1 MGPSEPVTAKPDAAA
16 ACGGIT
22 ERERRIARV
31 LRPLGRGPMTQSQAE
46 RAGQLLGVH
55 WTTVYR
61 LRARFLRDP
70 VVSALAPSP
79 LGRRNDSR
87 RLAGDVETVI
97 TEVVRVVLL
106 PKHES

>member
-1 MGPSEPVTAKPDAAA
+1 M
-16 ACGGIT
+16 
-22 ERERRIARV
+22 IAG
-31 LRPLGRGPMTQSQAE
+31 LRGPLRDAIVIQAVSAQTPG
-46 RAGQLLGVH
+46 RAFGFHRAMDTVGAVAGQLLGVH